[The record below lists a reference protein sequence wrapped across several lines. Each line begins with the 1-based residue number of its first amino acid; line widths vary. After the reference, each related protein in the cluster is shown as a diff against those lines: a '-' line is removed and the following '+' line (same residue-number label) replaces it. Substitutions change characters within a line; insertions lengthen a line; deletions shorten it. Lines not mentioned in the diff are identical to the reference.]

1 MISVQEFLA
10 QHGFPDGKTVPDAL
24 GDPEPSKS
32 CGVVDAAD
40 RDTSARGAFGTGA
53 ALAGRAGSGLPD
65 GGRSHSGSFG
75 IPSARRMGASRSSHV
90 ASDVAEAFDAAGA
103 ADASDRYSAPH
114 AGKSESFDPHDFDA
128 CREAAFRLLDAAPRS
143 TGALRQRLAGKG
155 YDDGMIDDVIDRL
168 AELHLLDDEAY
179 ARSVVRY
186 CSNRMMGYRGAVM
199 EMRRKGVAPSLAHR
213 IADEAAAQGVFEEA
227 AWELGRKVAKKTRG
241 LDRQVRLRRF
251 WSAGGRKGHDSDTL
265 RRVAHELLND

>member
-1 MISVQEFLA
+1 MISAQEFLA
-10 QHGFPDGKTVPDAL
+10 QHGFPDGNTVPDAL

-32 CGVVDAAD
+32 GGAVDAAD
-40 RDTSARGAFGTGA
+40 RDVDARGVFGTGA
-53 ALAGRAGSGLPD
+53 ARAGRVGSGFPD
-65 GGRSHSGSFG
+65 GGRSRSGSFG
-75 IPSARRMGASRSSHV
+75 MPSARRMGASRSSRV
-90 ASDVAEAFDAAGA
+90 ASDMAKASDAS
-103 ADASDRYSAPH
+103 DASDRQPASH
-114 AGKSESFDPHDFDA
+114 AGKFESFDPHDFDA

-143 TGALRQRLAGKG
+143 TGALHQRLAGKG
-155 YDDGMIDDVIDRL
+155 YDDGTIDDVIDRL

-213 IADEAAAQGVFEEA
+213 IADEAASQGVFEEA

-265 RRVAHELLND
+265 RRVAHELLNA